1 MSNQYNFLNSSVKN
15 AEAAFDAAVNN
26 KNTRS
31 LTFQKE
37 RQEILNQIKTA
48 YEYQEIDKREFMEL
62 SDCLAKVDF
71 SKVPEARAKIKEAQ
85 KVQENLKYRGGG
97 IKEVNYKL
105 A

>member
-1 MSNQYNFLNSSVKN
+1 MSNQYNFLNNSVKN
-15 AEAAFDAAVNN
+15 AEAAFDAAVNS

-37 RQEILNQIKTA
+37 RQDILNQIKMA
-48 YEYQEIDKREFMEL
+48 YEYKEIDKQEFMDL
-62 SDCLAKVDF
+62 SNRLAKVDF

-97 IKEVNYKL
+97 V
-105 A
+105 